1 MTSPV
6 VRTTPTE
13 ELKTYE
19 IPQKRAYT
27 EVPVFPVTI
36 LKCTDSST
44 SGLLKPQSR
53 NTGKESLAEEEEEST
68 YMSPEIHVDS
78 IQTCPE
84 SLQVSEPQTTIGMH
98 HSMHKQ
104 TAFKGTLTPS
114 SRVLSEESFGL
125 LEGKFKLDFHKIFE
139 DVLEM
144 MEREANVAQPASFD
158 SEYRREVDIGLRCDD
173 EGVLDVIPTGQE
185 SYVSDEPM
193 GQINRRRI
201 GRTCDPNPS
210 NHPEVLLES
219 KADMT
224 ETYVSELDGDAG
236 DDELCSDEES
246 WMPGIVDLDKVLSRE
261 NVVVPSLMDETLEQH
276 RVEVGSIDR

>member
-1 MTSPV
+1 M
-6 VRTTPTE
+6 
-13 ELKTYE
+13 
-19 IPQKRAYT
+19 
-27 EVPVFPVTI
+27 FPVTI

-139 DVLEM
+139 DVLET
-144 MEREANVAQPASFD
+144 MEHEANMAQPASFD
-158 SEYRREVDIGLRCDD
+158 SEYRREVDLLGIGLRCDD
-173 EGVLDVIPTGQE
+173 KGVLDMIPTGQE

-193 GQINRRRI
+193 GQINRSRI
-201 GRTCDPNPS
+201 GHTCDPNPS
-210 NHPEVLLES
+210 NHLEVLLES

-224 ETYVSELDGDAG
+224 ETYVSIRKTINLIT
-236 DDELCSDEES
+236 
-246 WMPGIVDLDKVLSRE
+246 W
-261 NVVVPSLMDETLEQH
+261 LMDLMSSTSSKSTIEWVPPGLPAHEISKE
-276 RVEVGSIDR
+276 RFSFMRLKGLGNF